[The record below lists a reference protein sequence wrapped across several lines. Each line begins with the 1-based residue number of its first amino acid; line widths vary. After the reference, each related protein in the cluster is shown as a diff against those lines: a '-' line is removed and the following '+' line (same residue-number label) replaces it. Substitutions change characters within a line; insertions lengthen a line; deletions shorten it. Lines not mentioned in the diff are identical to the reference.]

1 MVVLGVNVIFVENN
15 VEKEVTDVLHENS
28 IAVFSKV
35 SINTLTRLKNSLD
48 INKVVDGIN
57 KLKSYTPEDII
68 GVCKAITLSK
78 VNAFD
83 EDYRNYLFVEGE
95 SATKGLTIMISGPDE
110 NMIRRIKKELKPLFV
125 ITRHLYLKLSSILM
139 DQKLMHSKK
148 L

>member
-1 MVVLGVNVIFVENN
+1 MNVIFVENN